1 MSGPNQQLGEP
12 CLGCNPEARLNTP
25 ELTPELIGELGKYGI
40 VSGRGPEDGFCCAI
54 IGVLGRLP
62 LNIEASD
69 GNFDVAWEKL
79 LKVADQILT
88 GQVPPDAH
96 LRPRPTRRP
105 ERKTIAITTVP
116 TD

>member
-1 MSGPNQQLGEP
+1 M
-12 CLGCNPEARLNTP
+12 NTP
-25 ELTPELIGELGKYGI
+25 ELTPGLIGELGKYGV

-69 GNFDVAWEKL
+69 GNFDDAWEKL
-79 LKVADQILT
+79 LEVADQILT

-96 LRPRPTRRP
+96 LRPRATRSSG
-105 ERKTIAITTVP
+105 RKVVDIITVP
-116 TD
+116 DE